1 MIHKSFKFTSPVAEA
16 VRNNGYLYMAWANKL
31 ETV

>member
-1 MIHKSFKFTSPVAEA
+1 MIHKSFKFNTLAAEA
-16 VRNNGYLYMAWANKL
+16 VRNYGLPAMGWANKL